1 MFNTALR
8 KRFFIVLC
16 LLIISAFGC
25 PLFAVT
31 AESDGSIT
39 LDTVT
44 AQTGDTVTVNV
55 NIVDNPGIMAV
66 TVSIKY
72 DSSAL
77 TYIRYFKGIL
87 NDYTVYNHIDKGII
101 RLVSCGSA
109 DNKRNG
115 TLIGLQFKVNETA
128 GAGLHKISLEYS
140 SGDFCNWDEQ
150 LLMPTVSSGGVNI
163 VSVEKNCENHTY
175 GEWKKTALPTCT
187 DSGTEQRFCTACGHC
202 ETKSLA
208 ALGHDYEEFWTV
220 DIQAVADTAGRMSR
234 HCRRCSE
241 TTDIISFTSSEAEE
255 NKIENKSGVTVKPN
269 DFTGEI
275 TEPVKAEETEASN
288 SSDASA
294 KKISGDRSDKKAL
307 TVAAAV
313 CASVLIIGGSAVV
326 ITVIINKKIS
336 KR

>member
-39 LDTVT
+39 VDTVT

-77 TYIRYFKGIL
+77 TYIRYYKGIL
-87 NDYTVYNHIDKGII
+87 NDYTVYNHQDKGII
-101 RLVSCGSA
+101 RLVSCDRA

-140 SGDFCNWDEQ
+140 SGDFCNREEQ
-150 LLMPTVSSGGVNI
+150 LLMPSSSPGGVN
-163 VSVEKNCENHTY
+163 VLTTDESCEKHTY
-175 GEWKKTALPTCT
+175 GEWEVSVQPTCT
-187 DSGTEQRFCTACGHC
+187 EKGLKQRFCTVCGHC
-202 ETKSLA
+202 ESKPLT

-220 DIQAVADTAGRMSR
+220 DIQASADTAGQMSR

-241 TTDIISFTSSEAEE
+241 TADIISFTSYEAEE
-255 NKIENKSGVTVKPN
+255 NKIENKVGVTVKPN
-269 DFTGEI
+269 DYTGEI
-275 TEPVKAEETEASN
+275 TEPDKAEETEASN
-288 SSDASA
+288 SSEASA
-294 KKISGDRSDKKAL
+294 EKISGDRSDKKAL